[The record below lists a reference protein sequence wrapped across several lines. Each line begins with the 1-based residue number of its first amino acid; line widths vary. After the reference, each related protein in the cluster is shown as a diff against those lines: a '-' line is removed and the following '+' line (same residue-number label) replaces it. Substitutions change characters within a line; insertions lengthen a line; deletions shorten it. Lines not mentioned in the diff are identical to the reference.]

1 MHTPRDRLAG
11 IRGKRMQYGLIGE
24 HLGHSYSPE
33 IHAQIA
39 DYTYELKEIPRD
51 GLDAF
56 MRAKDF
62 KAINVTIPYKQ
73 DVIPYLDEIS
83 DQAAAIGA
91 VNTIVNRDGRLWGG
105 NTDFAGMSALIRKL
119 GLDLTGRKVRIFGT
133 GGTSKTALAVAQSLG
148 AGEIFR
154 VSRRGND
161 GAITYDQAAQDHS
174 DAQIIINT
182 TPAGM
187 YPDTEGRAADISL
200 FPDLEGVVDAVYNP
214 IRTNLVLD
222 AQERG
227 IPAEGGL
234 YMLSAQAVYAC
245 GAFLSKEMDDAVI
258 DRAYRNVL
266 NGKRNIILIGMPSS
280 GKTTIGRILAKKLGR
295 ELVDTD
301 EMVIRNIN
309 MPIADYF
316 AAKGEQAFRD
326 RESEAIKELALSG
339 GLIVATGGGAI
350 LRRENVRNLKRNGTV
365 IFLDRPLE
373 KLISTNDR
381 PLSSS
386 REALEKRYNERYDIY
401 KSCADVI
408 IDAQGTKRE
417 VTEKVLEALGLDN

>member
-1 MHTPRDRLAG
+1 M
-11 IRGKRMQYGLIGE
+11 RGEKMQYGLIGE

-39 DYTYELKEIPRD
+39 DYEYELKEIARED
-51 GLDAF
+51 LDAF
-56 MRAKDF
+56 MKAKDF
-62 KAINVTIPYKQ
+62 RAINVTIPYKQ

-83 DQAAAIGA
+83 EQAAAIGA

-119 GLDLTGRKVRIFGT
+119 GLNLAGSKVLILGT
-133 GGTSKTALAVAQSLG
+133 GGTSRTAMAVAKSLD
-148 AGEIFR
+148 AGEILR

-161 GAITYDQAAQDHS
+161 GAITYEQAYEEHA

-187 YPDTEGRAADISL
+187 FPKVEGKAIDISR
-200 FPDLEGVVDAVYNP
+200 FPDLKGVVDAVYNP

-245 GAFLSKEMDDAVI
+245 GAFLSREMDDAVI

-266 NGKRNIILIGMPSS
+266 NAKRNIILTGMPSC
-280 GKTTIGRILAKKLGR
+280 GKTTIGKKLAKRLGR
-295 ELVDTD
+295 ELTDTD
-301 EMVIRNIN
+301 RMVIEKIK

-316 AAKGEQAFRD
+316 AAEGEKAFRD
-326 RESEAIKELALSG
+326 RESEAINSIALRDG
-339 GLIVATGGGAI
+339 MLVATGGGAV
-350 LRRENVRNLKRNGTV
+350 LRKENVRDLKRNGVV

-373 KLISTNDR
+373 KLISTDDR

-386 REALEKRYNERYDIY
+386 REALEKRFNERYDIY
-401 KSCADVI
+401 RSCADII
-408 IDAQGTKRE
+408 IDASGSIDR
-417 VTEKVLEALGLDN
+417 VTENVLEALGLKDR

>member
-1 MHTPRDRLAG
+1 M
-11 IRGKRMQYGLIGE
+11 RGKKMQYGLIGE

-39 DYTYELKEIPRD
+39 DYEYELKEIPRED
-51 GLDAF
+51 LDAF
-56 MRAKDF
+56 MKAKDF
-62 KAINVTIPYKQ
+62 RAINVTIPYKQ

-83 DQAAAIGA
+83 EQAAAIGA

-119 GLDLTGRKVRIFGT
+119 GLNLAGSKVLILGT
-133 GGTSKTALAVAQSLG
+133 GGTSRTAAAVAKSLD
-148 AGEIFR
+148 AGEILR

-161 GAITYDQAAQDHS
+161 GAITYEQAYEEHA

-187 YPDTEGRAADISL
+187 YPKAEGRAIDISR
-200 FPDLEGVVDAVYNP
+200 FPELKGVVDAVYNP

-245 GAFLSKEMDDAVI
+245 GAFLSREMDDAVI

-266 NGKRNIILIGMPSS
+266 NAKRNIILTGMPSC
-280 GKTTIGRILAKKLGR
+280 GKTTIGKKLAKRLGR
-295 ELVDTD
+295 ELIDTD
-301 EMVIRNIN
+301 QMVIQKIK

-316 AAKGEQAFRD
+316 AAEGEKAFRD
-326 RESEAIKELALSG
+326 RESEAINSLALRDG
-339 GLIVATGGGAI
+339 MLVATGGGAV
-350 LRRENVRNLKRNGTV
+350 LRKENVRDLKRNGVV

-373 KLISTNDR
+373 KLISTDDR

-386 REALEKRYNERYDIY
+386 REALEKRFNERYDIY
-401 KSCADVI
+401 RSCADII
-408 IDAQGTKRE
+408 IDASGSINQ
-417 VTEKVLEALGLDN
+417 VTEKVLEALGLKDR

>member
-1 MHTPRDRLAG
+1 M
-11 IRGKRMQYGLIGE
+11 RGEKMQYGLIGE

-39 DYTYELKEIPRD
+39 DYEYELKEIARED
-51 GLDAF
+51 LDAF
-56 MRAKDF
+56 MKAKDF
-62 KAINVTIPYKQ
+62 RAINVTIPYKQ

-83 DQAAAIGA
+83 EQAAAIGA

-119 GLDLTGRKVRIFGT
+119 GLDLAGSKVLILGT
-133 GGTSKTALAVAQSLG
+133 GGTSRTAMAVAKSLD
-148 AGEIFR
+148 AGEILR

-161 GAITYDQAAQDHS
+161 GAITYEQAYAEHA
-174 DAQIIINT
+174 DAKIIINT

-187 YPDTEGRAADISL
+187 YPKAEGKAIDISR
-200 FPDLEGVVDAVYNP
+200 FPDLKGVVDAVYNP

-245 GAFLSKEMDDAVI
+245 GAFLSREMDDAVI

-266 NGKRNIILIGMPSS
+266 NAKRNIILTGMPSC
-280 GKTTIGRILAKKLGR
+280 GKTTIGKMLAKCLGR
-295 ELVDTD
+295 ELIDTD
-301 EMVIRNIN
+301 RMVIQKIN
-309 MPIADYF
+309 MPIAEYF
-316 AAKGEQAFRD
+316 AKEGEQAFRD
-326 RESEAIKELALSG
+326 RESEAINSMALRDG
-339 GLIVATGGGAI
+339 MLVATGGGAV
-350 LRRENVRNLKRNGTV
+350 LRKENVRDLKRNGVV

-373 KLISTNDR
+373 KLISTDDR

-386 REALEKRYNERYDIY
+386 REALEKRFNERYDIY
-401 KSCADVI
+401 RSCADII
-408 IDAQGTKRE
+408 IDASGSIKQ
-417 VTEKVLEALGLDN
+417 VTENVLEALGLKDR